1 MIDIANLSFKYGRK
15 SLFSNL
21 NLTLAAGGICGL
33 MGKNGS
39 GKTTLLK
46 LMAGLRFP
54 QGGKIEVD
62 GQTPAG
68 RSTAFLQD
76 LFFLPEVFELPAV
89 TPLQYEKLFSPYYPG
104 FQKELFRNYL
114 QEFEIPVNKEM
125 NSISYGQKKKFML
138 AFGLA
143 AGCRLTLLDEPTNG
157 LDITSKSSF
166 RKAVASCFTD
176 DQVFVIATHQVR
188 DLESLIDPVVIL
200 DEGKIIFNES
210 QEEISSRLKV
220 TYNSEEP
227 VPEETLYVE
236 KRMGGYL
243 TVTENHDGAI
253 SDIDLET
260 LFNSVVGNRDRIS
273 GIFQEGEGK

>member
-33 MGKNGS
+33 LGKNGS

-89 TPLQYEKLFSPYYPG
+89 TPLQYEKLFSPFYPG
-104 FQKELFRNYL
+104 FQKESFKKYL
-114 QEFEIPVNKEM
+114 QEFETPVNEKM
-125 NSISYGQKKKFML
+125 NAISYGQKKKFML

-143 AGCRLTLLDEPTNG
+143 TGCRMTLLDEPTNG

-166 RKAVASCFTD
+166 RKAVASCLTD
-176 DQVFVIATHQVR
+176 DRVFVIATHQVR

-200 DEGKIIFNES
+200 DDGKIVINES
-210 QEEISSRLKV
+210 LEMISSRLKV
-220 TYNSEEP
+220 TCHSEEP
-227 VPEETLYVE
+227 VAEETLYFE

-243 TVTENHDGAI
+243 TVTENHDRAF

-260 LFNSVVGNRDRIS
+260 LFNSVAGNRDRIS
-273 GIFQEGEGK
+273 RIFQEGKGK